1 MTLNN
6 KKEFPDWDTY
16 YKENKVEEMPW
27 YESNLDPDLQHEL
40 ISRNLSNG
48 KFLDLGTGPGT
59 QAIQLSNLG
68 FVVTGSDLSENAIKK
83 AKKLSKKINF
93 VIDDFL
99 NSKLL
104 KNEFDFI
111 LDRGCFHVFDIE
123 QRQAYVSQIKRILR
137 KHGVLFLKC
146 MSSKEK
152 VLPENKGPHKLSKF
166 ELKQVFSN
174 DFEVESIK
182 DTVYHGTL
190 NPLPKA
196 LFAVLKKKS

>member
-1 MTLNN
+1 MDNE
-6 KKEFPDWDTY
+6 KEFPDWDTY
-16 YKENKVEEMPW
+16 YKENNVKEMPW
-27 YESNLDPDLQHEL
+27 YESNLDPDLNNE
-40 ISRNLSNG
+40 IKSRHLSRG

-68 FVVTGSDLSENAIKK
+68 FDVTGSDLSENAITK
-83 AKKLSKKINF
+83 AKSLSDKVNF

-99 NSKLL
+99 NSKFSE
-104 KNEFDFI
+104 NEFDFI

-123 QRQAYVSQIKRILR
+123 QRPNYVTQIKRILE
-137 KHGVLFLKC
+137 KNGMLFLKC
-146 MSSKEK
+146 MSIEEK
-152 VLPENKGPHKLSKF
+152 DLPEDKGPHKLSHS

-174 DFEVESIK
+174 DFEIHSIK

-196 LFAVLKKKS
+196 LFAVMKKKS